1 MDKIVIE
8 GGRTL
13 QGEVTISGAKN
24 AALPILVSS
33 LLSDGENTYTNV
45 PKLQD
50 IQSVKD
56 LLANLGARI
65 ESDGNTVRIDASG
78 LCNHE
83 APYDL
88 VRKMRASILVLGPLV
103 ARLKRARVSLPGGC
117 SIGERPIN
125 LHLKGLRQLGASI
138 ELAHGYVEASAER
151 LVGDEIYFDIPTV
164 TGTENLMMAAVLAE
178 GVTVLRNAAREP
190 EITALA
196 DTLNKMGAKVQG
208 AGTSVIT
215 ITGVSALRPVSVA
228 VIPDRIETGTFMV
241 AAALTG
247 GDITIQGCRP
257 EHLEAVI
264 HKLGQSGA
272 RISTA
277 KNSMRVLGSDEIA
290 SVDFKTLPYPGFPTD
305 MQAQVMV
312 LMSVAGGLSMIVENI
327 FENRFI
333 HVSELKRMGADI
345 TISGNTA
352 MVKGVPQLSAAP
364 VMATDLRA
372 SASLILAGL
381 IAKGKTEVNRVYHL
395 DRGYEGIEEKFSR
408 LGAAIRRVK

>member
-1 MDKIVIE
+1 
-8 GGRTL
+8 
-13 QGEVTISGAKN
+13 
-24 AALPILVSS
+24 
-33 LLSDGENTYTNV
+33 
-45 PKLQD
+45 
-50 IQSVKD
+50 
-56 LLANLGARI
+56 
-65 ESDGNTVRIDASG
+65 
-78 LCNHE
+78 
-83 APYDL
+83 
-88 VRKMRASILVLGPLV
+88 
-103 ARLKRARVSLPGGC
+103 
-117 SIGERPIN
+117 
-125 LHLKGLRQLGASI
+125 
-138 ELAHGYVEASAER
+138 
-151 LVGDEIYFDIPTV
+151 
-164 TGTENLMMAAVLAE
+164 MMAAVLAE
-178 GVTVLRNAAREP
+178 GVTVLQNAAREP

-215 ITGVSALRPVSVA
+215 ITGVSALHPASVA

-312 LMSVAGGLSMIVENI
+312 LMSVAGGLSMIVESI

-345 TISGNTA
+345 VISGNTA